1 MTSYF
6 EQQSDNLVTKELR
19 KDKKQEAIIKQ
30 LEFDLGKVQSEISD
44 VRHDISTKKR
54 KLYQTMKLV

>member
-44 VRHDISTKKR
+44 VRHDISTKR
-54 KLYQTMKLV
+54 ESCIRL